1 VMIGKALL
9 CSPALSNSAN
19 KTSQHNLVS
28 SHFKHVIFR
37 HWVHFSVVH
46 PCIIIGIVIP
56 GPDWVVTWRE
66 PLIKCARFSFS
77 FLLQYSGSGN
87 IQNIPSIVTQTYDLY
102 QRSNLGVKGWDE
114 AELGVEQDLP
124 HATIHSGEEPG
135 DECAHMHD
143 LPLPPAAVHPCASL
157 PVGGHPVHRHLL
169 KFTNHQCEFVILC
182 MLNIQRAARWPPIS

>member
-66 PLIKCARFSFS
+66 PLIKCVRFSFS

-87 IQNIPSIVTQTYDLY
+87 IQNI
-102 QRSNLGVKGWDE
+102 
-114 AELGVEQDLP
+114 
-124 HATIHSGEEPG
+124 
-135 DECAHMHD
+135 
-143 LPLPPAAVHPCASL
+143 
-157 PVGGHPVHRHLL
+157 
-169 KFTNHQCEFVILC
+169 
-182 MLNIQRAARWPPIS
+182 QRAARWPPIS